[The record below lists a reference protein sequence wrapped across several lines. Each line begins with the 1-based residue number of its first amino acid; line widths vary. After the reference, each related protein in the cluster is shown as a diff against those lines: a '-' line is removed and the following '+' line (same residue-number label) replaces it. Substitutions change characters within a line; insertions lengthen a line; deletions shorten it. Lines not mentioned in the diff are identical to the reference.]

1 MSDVSRE
8 TSAESPF
15 SAYVAQLEVL
25 SGVLA
30 TDAVERGLIGPREV
44 PRLWERHILN
54 CAVVS
59 ELLDPGHQQLADVG
73 SGAGLPGLVLAI
85 VRPDLQVT
93 LIEPLARRTA
103 FLTETVERLELS
115 DRVEVMRGRAEDVR
129 GRQFKYVTARAV
141 APLDRLVGWCLPL
154 VGARGQILA
163 MKGSRAQE
171 EVEAA
176 HGMLASNKLSAEIR
190 LCGVGIVEPATT
202 VVVVDK
208 ARSAMSG
215 KGSDARNIPGGDDV

>member
-15 SAYVAQLEVL
+15 AAHAAELEVL
-25 SGVLA
+25 SEVLA

-59 ELLDPGHQQLADVG
+59 ELLDPVAQHLADVG

-103 FLTETVERLELS
+103 FLSETVQRLELS

-129 GRQFKYVTARAV
+129 GRQFRYVTARAV

-154 VGARGQILA
+154 VGPGGQILA

-171 EVEAA
+171 EIEAA
-176 HGMLASNKLSAEIR
+176 QRMLAKNKLSAEIL
-190 LCGVGIVEPATT
+190 LCGVGIVDPATT

-208 ARSAMSG
+208 ARSAMG
-215 KGSDARNIPGGDDV
+215 GNAQNIPGGADV

>member
-1 MSDVSRE
+1 
-8 TSAESPF
+8 
-15 SAYVAQLEVL
+15 
-25 SGVLA
+25 
-30 TDAVERGLIGPREV
+30 
-44 PRLWERHILN
+44 
-54 CAVVS
+54 
-59 ELLDPGHQQLADVG
+59 
-73 SGAGLPGLVLAI
+73 
-85 VRPDLQVT
+85 
-93 LIEPLARRTA
+93 
-103 FLTETVERLELS
+103 
-115 DRVEVMRGRAEDVR
+115 
-129 GRQFKYVTARAV
+129 
-141 APLDRLVGWCLPL
+141 
-154 VGARGQILA
+154 